1 MKENK
6 TILFSKY
13 FFMMVIILMF
23 FMMGMDSYSQS
34 ANNKQLLDE
43 QEWKELTQGQ
53 DYIEKSK
60 ERESNETIE
69 DNRLKPE
76 PFFKLD
82 EVMQLLAYALLIVIL
97 AVLIWF
103 LISNKIISAQ
113 SFLSWKAGTINNP
126 DPKFENPEIVS
137 DIDELQ
143 SLLQEALDQ
152 NQYQVAVRIR
162 FILLLRLMDEKKLL
176 KFKID
181 KTNRNYIDELSGS
194 GHHYDF
200 RKVVLIFEKV
210 WYGRLRVSRSEF
222 YAISNLFARVAQN
235 LEVHEK

>member
-6 TILFSKY
+6 TILNSKY
-13 FFMMVIILMF
+13 FFMMVITLMF
-23 FMMGMDSYSQS
+23 FMMGMDSNAQS
-34 ANNKQLLDE
+34 ANKKQLLNE
-43 QEWKELTQGQ
+43 QQWKELTQGQ

-60 ERESNETIE
+60 E
-69 DNRLKPE
+69 KP
-76 PFFKLD
+76 PPDTPPNPDPPFKLD

-103 LISNKIISAQ
+103 LISSKIISAQ
-113 SFLSWKAGTINNP
+113 SFLSRKAGTINSS
-126 DPKFENPEIVS
+126 DPKFENPESVS

-152 NQYQVAVRIR
+152 NQYQAAVRIR
-162 FILLLRLMDEKKLL
+162 FILLLRLLDEKKLL

-210 WYGRLRVSRSEF
+210 WYGRLTVSRSEF

-235 LEVHEK
+235 LEVNEK